1 MFGRMG
7 SMLALLLALA
17 GCSVTVPMT
26 GDTQTSK
33 TPTPAVIKYGTDAIL
48 CVEQKVLIVAVNH
61 TTGEEERVDSIDAG
75 VWTVTDSDRDGKR
88 AGEIGV
94 YDLKPEDGSQ
104 SRRFRL
110 PAKAVHAAARSIGE
124 RCDTVPGTRR
134 ITPDGLPA

>member
-1 MFGRMG
+1 MARFGRMG

-33 TPTPAVIKYGTDAIL
+33 TPTPAVMQVRDGRDPLRRAEGADRRL
-48 CVEQKVLIVAVNH
+48 NH
-61 TTGEEERVDSIDAG
+61 TTGEEERVDSIEAG

-88 AGEIGV
+88 DGEIGV

-104 SRRFRL
+104 SSRFRL

-124 RCDTVPGTRR
+124 PVRHRAGDEAR
-134 ITPDGLPA
+134 